1 MIVEEDIESD
11 EDAGAIVADH
21 QDIAEQYDQHEDE
34 SDGDLVLQVVDYLG
48 LVFEF
53 LQPEQD
59 AGDQLEE
66 VYVVVVVYQRECVY
80 CQDYYID
87 GELGSQVFAFYHVPI
102 IDHFS
107 LSEGIVPLEEIEEQ
121 IDAKIQDYNDIN
133 RPIKTLGL
141 QLILKEM
148 RSKSQRE
155 CNLQFYDIEYK
166 EKEKIPNQCEGG

>member
-66 VYVVVVVYQRECVY
+66 VHVVVVVYQRECVY

-87 GELGSQVFAFYHVPI
+87 GELGSQVFVFYHVPI

-107 LSEGIVPLEEIEEQ
+107 LSEGIVPLEEIEE
-121 IDAKIQDYNDIN
+121 
-133 RPIKTLGL
+133 
-141 QLILKEM
+141 
-148 RSKSQRE
+148 
-155 CNLQFYDIEYK
+155 
-166 EKEKIPNQCEGG
+166 